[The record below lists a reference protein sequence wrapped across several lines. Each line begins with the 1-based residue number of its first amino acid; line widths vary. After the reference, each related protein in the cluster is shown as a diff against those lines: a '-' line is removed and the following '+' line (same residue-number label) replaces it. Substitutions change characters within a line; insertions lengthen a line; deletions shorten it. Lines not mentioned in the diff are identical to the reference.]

1 MKNLHE
7 MKLRLI
13 DDIKDELKHSDMSMT
28 ELAQKLGVSRQMV
41 SFWLKG
47 EKVSLDKLLDIAA
60 VFDLEYEMF
69 LHKV

>member
-13 DDIKDELKHSDMSMT
+13 DDIKDELKRSEMSMT
-28 ELAQKLGVSRQMV
+28 DLAQKLGVSRQMV

-47 EKVSLDKLLDIAA
+47 DKVSLDKLLDIAA

>member
-1 MKNLHE
+1 MKNLQE
-7 MKLRLI
+7 LKLKLI
-13 DDIKDELKHSDMSMT
+13 DDINDELKFSGTSQSD
-28 ELAQKLGVSRQMV
+28 LAKKLGVSRQMV

-47 EKVSLDKLLDIAA
+47 ENVSLDKLLEIAA

>member
-7 MKLRLI
+7 MKLKLI
-13 DDIKDELKHSDMSMT
+13 DDIKDELKHSEMSMT
-28 ELAQKLGVSRQMV
+28 DLAQKLGVSRQMV

-47 EKVSLDKLLDIAA
+47 DKVSLDKLLDIAA

>member
-7 MKLRLI
+7 MKLKLI
-13 DDIKDELKHSDMSMT
+13 DDIKDEMKHSEMSMT
-28 ELAQKLGVSRQMV
+28 DLAQKLGVSRQMV

-47 EKVSLDKLLDIAA
+47 DKVSLDKLLDIAA

>member
-7 MKLRLI
+7 MKLKLI
-13 DDIKDELKHSDMSMT
+13 DDINDELKHSGMSKSM
-28 ELAQKLGVSRQMV
+28 LSSKLGVSRQMV

-47 EKVSLDKLLDIAA
+47 ENVSLDKLLDIAA
-60 VFDLEYEMF
+60 VFDLKYEIF

>member
-7 MKLRLI
+7 MKLKLI
-13 DDIKDELKHSDMSMT
+13 DDIKDELKHSQMSMT
-28 ELAQKLGVSRQMV
+28 DLAQKLGVSRQMV

-47 EKVSLDKLLDIAA
+47 DKVSLDKLLDIAA

>member
-7 MKLRLI
+7 MKLKLI
-13 DDIKDELKHSDMSMT
+13 DDIKDELKHSEMSMT
-28 ELAQKLGVSRQMV
+28 DLAQKLGVSRQMV

-47 EKVSLDKLLDIAA
+47 DKVSLDKLLDIAA

-69 LHKV
+69 LQKL